1 MGMDEKLVRLEKM
14 TKEIE
19 AEKNFDKVVGLFSQ
33 AAELVKEVLAAGVEQ
48 KGKVLEIIREMD
60 EWTTKEVVSITFE
73 NVTSKSEINF

>member
-60 EWTTKEVVSITFE
+60 EWTEKMLNAE
-73 NVTSKSEINF
+73 